1 MTVYSCLLE
10 AGIFLSH
17 IIWLLRTRKLRKEIA
32 AQGKTFDDVAAEHDE
47 QGTPFKWAERK
58 SWREKKRQQQ
68 KQEKDAEEGV
78 TGTEPEPLGETS
90 TPGKS
95 AEGHILT
102 NDGAAEH
109 AVRSG
114 HEDNS

>member
-1 MTVYSCLLE
+1 MTAHSCLLE

-32 AQGKTFDDVAAEHDE
+32 AQGKTFDDVAAKHEE
-47 QGTPFKWAERK
+47 QGTSFKWAERK
-58 SWREKKRQQQ
+58 SRKEKKREQQ

-78 TGTEPEPLGETS
+78 AGPEPGPPGES
-90 TPGKS
+90 PTPGKG
-95 AEGHILT
+95 AVGHISA
-102 NDGAAEH
+102 NDGAEEQ

-114 HEDNS
+114 HENSS